1 MLRLSTTFS
10 SFYSWGAERELLGG
24 GRELPE
30 PPICAHSGGTQG
42 RSGSEGLCGRSSVP
56 VVAPQLPTQSL
67 KVLLCLGF
75 FLIFRMIRLTARE
88 GRNGESTE
96 APSWGAGTNQHPMR
110 DA

>member
-1 MLRLSTTFS
+1 M
-10 SFYSWGAERELLGG
+10 
-24 GRELPE
+24 
-30 PPICAHSGGTQG
+30 
-42 RSGSEGLCGRSSVP
+42 P